1 MEEMVAII
9 AIVAVFGSFAAVFI
23 MPGYFKHRSQKEMQ
37 KTVRSAIAEGQ
48 SLPAELIDVLTRDVR
63 KGLPSRSRDIRRGV
77 LFVAGAIGLALLGQ
91 FTTLSFGFGEG
102 QRISNGLLGVAC
114 LPLMFGIAY
123 LVLARFNK
131 DRD

>member
-1 MEEMVAII
+1 MDELVAII
-9 AIVAVFGSFAAVFI
+9 AIVSVFGTFAGVCI
-23 MPGYFKHRSQKEMQ
+23 MPGYFKHRTQKEMQ

-48 SLPAELIDVLTRDVR
+48 SLPPELIDVLTRDVR

-77 LFVAGAIGLALLGQ
+77 LFVAGAIGVALLGQ
-91 FTTLSFGFGEG
+91 FTTLSFGLGES

>member
-1 MEEMVAII
+1 MDELVAII
-9 AIVAVFGSFAAVFI
+9 AIVSVFGTFAGVCI
-23 MPGYFKHRSQKEMQ
+23 MPSYFKHRTQKEMQ

-48 SLPAELIDVLTRDVR
+48 SLPPELIDVLTRDVR

-77 LFVAGAIGLALLGQ
+77 LFVAGAIGVALLGQ
-91 FTTLSFGFGEG
+91 FTTLSFGFSDG

-114 LPLMFGIAY
+114 VPLMFGIAY

>member
-23 MPGYFKHRSQKEMQ
+23 MPSYFTHRSQKEMQ

-48 SLPAELIDVLTRDVR
+48 NLPAELIDVLTRDVR

-77 LFVAGAIGLALLGQ
+77 LCVAGAIGLALLGQ